1 MPIVRVTFYEGRT
14 DEKKRQLAEAI
25 TEAMGRIVGSKPE
38 AVHVIFED
46 VAKTDWFIGAGVTR
60 GAAEAAGAK
69 RS

>member
-14 DEKKRQLAEAI
+14 DEKKRELAEAI
-25 TEAMGRIVGSKPE
+25 TEAMGRIAGSKPE
-38 AVHVIFED
+38 AVHVTFED
-46 VAKTDWFIGAGVTR
+46 VAKRDWFIGAGVPR